1 MENQSEVGQKL
12 ETDKNKQGNTCIA
25 VLILT
30 RAVAIF

>member
-12 ETDKNKQGNTCIA
+12 ETDKNKQRNACIA